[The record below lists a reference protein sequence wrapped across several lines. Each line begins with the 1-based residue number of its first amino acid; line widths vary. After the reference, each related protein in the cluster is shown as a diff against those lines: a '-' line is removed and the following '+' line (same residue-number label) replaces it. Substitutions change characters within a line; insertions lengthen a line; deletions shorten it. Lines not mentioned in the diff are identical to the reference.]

1 MTRLSVASTQQELL
15 QPIISALSKAG
26 PDVAK
31 TGVTSAMGQATAAK
45 SPKLGVDLPLLTV
58 RCLEA
63 TSGGQGEFKTSNMP
77 LNIKA
82 RVVKTN
88 KDDGRG

>member
-1 MTRLSVASTQQELL
+1 M

-31 TGVTSAMGQATAAK
+31 TVVTSAMPVPGAAK

-63 TSGGQGEFKTSNMP
+63 TSGGQEEFKTPNMP
-77 LNIKA
+77 LHQQGLLKPT
-82 RVVKTN
+82 RTTDVGTT
-88 KDDGRG
+88 